1 MKGRNKAITTA
12 TATATSQPDKKK
24 KGGRKTEE
32 EEGREREGRE
42 EKKERAGKKK
52 EGKTNASI
60 MGLEP
65 TTFGDILEGQTEN
78 QRATIA
84 PNTPQ

>member
-12 TATATSQPDKKK
+12 TATATSQPDKKEERRQK
-24 KGGRKTEE
+24 DGRGGG
-32 EEGREREGRE
+32 EGERGEGGE
-42 EKKERAGKKK
+42 ERANEQKK